1 MTRGRE
7 WSLLQD
13 ADLKESL
20 PGEGVVRR
28 GPPRDTPAETIEKL
42 KAAIGAS
49 PMDAPA
55 STSLPPLQGGLKIA
69 ALGRYGAGPPRG
81 GAPESLGR
89 HETKPVSSHVRWKL
103 SRNFVANFVTVT
115 NFVKPPISALA
126 RGAIGMLAR
135 PASAA
140 QWGLAKLP
148 TCLTPTKT
156 VIPALSVSNPDRR
169 QGRSSVIIA
178 RDGEC
183 SASI

>member
-69 ALGRYGAGPPRG
+69 ALVQKSRRPSGRYGAGPPRG

-103 SRNFVANFVTVT
+103 SRNFVANFVTV
-115 NFVKPPISALA
+115 
-126 RGAIGMLAR
+126 
-135 PASAA
+135 
-140 QWGLAKLP
+140 
-148 TCLTPTKT
+148 
-156 VIPALSVSNPDRR
+156 
-169 QGRSSVIIA
+169 
-178 RDGEC
+178 
-183 SASI
+183 